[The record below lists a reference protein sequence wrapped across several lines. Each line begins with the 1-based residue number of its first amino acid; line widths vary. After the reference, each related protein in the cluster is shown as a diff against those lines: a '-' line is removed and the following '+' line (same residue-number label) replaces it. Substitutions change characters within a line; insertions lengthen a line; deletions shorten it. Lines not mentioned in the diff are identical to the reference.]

1 MPYLPH
7 SLSLLQCHCIYSM
20 AVTFSGQIEI
30 LTLAVE
36 LCQSP
41 AGQPRGLV
49 TGNMKGLVVTL
60 FDLTLK
66 PQVSRAESRVHELLQ
81 EEQGQEYNTAYSPD
95 DQSPS
100 RLISFSGFDNVR
112 ISIFFLDLG
121 WKTMI
126 CA

>member
-1 MPYLPH
+1 
-7 SLSLLQCHCIYSM
+7 M